1 MANGFTL
8 DSEQLQQSPQQQQ
21 LAAQQPTPA
30 QGQGG
35 NLLSFLGNLGTGLL
49 RGIEAAGASYAA
61 TQGRP
66 QMLEAIQARKQQ
78 ENLIQQ
84 LQSISKQEMEGPFG
98 GALSQALNMGDLQG
112 AQKIV
117 SNIPKFRELEKT
129 LPALDLSEAERQSV
143 KAIGALDPQIA
154 LDLTKRILGE
164 KAVLGRQKE
173 VVATTEAAKTAREE
187 RKLARQE
194 AKLPGTVIAKALRE
208 GTVMAD
214 DLPGIVGVLQ
224 SSGVKLPTNEN
235 EARLF
240 ASRILESPEIKK
252 LIPKKDERGFFKRLT
267 NFFSAPQAPAAA
279 PMAPAAPAAP
289 TMTAPATPQLPGA
302 VRKFNPATGQLE

>member
-66 QMLEAIQARKQQ
+66 QLLEAIQARKQQ

-117 SNIPKFRELEKT
+117 SNIPKYRELEKT

-154 LDLTKRILGE
+154 LDLTKRIIGE

-173 VVATTEAAKTAREE
+173 VVATTEAARTAREE

-194 AKLPGTVIAKALRE
+194 AKLPGAVVAKALRE

-224 SSGVKLPTNEN
+224 ASGVKLPTNEN

-252 LIPKKDERGFFKRLT
+252 IIPKKDERGFFKRLT
-267 NFFSAPQAPAAA
+267 DFFSAPQAPAAA

-289 TMTAPATPQLPGA
+289 QLPGA
-302 VRKFNPATGQLE
+302 VRKFNPATGRLE

>member
-1 MANGFTL
+1 MANGFVL

-21 LAAQQPTPA
+21 LAAQQPMPA

-35 NLLSFLGNLGTGLL
+35 GFNLLDILSGIGNVIAETG
-49 RGIEAAGASYAA
+49 AYYAA
-61 TQGRP
+61 SQGRP
-66 QMLEAIQARKQQ
+66 QLLQSMQEEEKQGK
-78 ENLIQQ
+78 LLQQ

-117 SNIPKFRELEKT
+117 SNIPKYRELEKT

-154 LDLTKRILGE
+154 LDLTKRIIGE

-173 VVATTEAAKTAREE
+173 VVATTEAARSAREE

-194 AKLPGTVIAKALRE
+194 AKLPGAVVARAIKE
-208 GTVMAD
+208 GQVTAD
-214 DLPGIVGVLQ
+214 DIPGIVGVLQ
-224 SSGVKLPTNEN
+224 ASGVKLPTNEN

-240 ASRILESPEIKK
+240 ASRVLESPEIKK
-252 LIPKKDERGFFKRLT
+252 LIPKKEEKGFFRRMIDA
-267 NFFSAPQAPAAA
+267 FSPKQ
-279 PMAPAAPAAP
+279 APAAPAA
-289 TMTAPATPQLPGA
+289 PQLPGA
-302 VRKFNPATGQLE
+302 VRKFNPATGRLE

>member
-1 MANGFTL
+1 MANGFL
-8 DSEQLQQSPQQQQ
+8 FDSEQIQQSPQQQQ

-30 QGQGG
+30 QGQGK
-35 NLLSFLGNLGTGLL
+35 NLLSFLGDLGTGLL

-78 ENLIQQ
+78 QNLLTQ

-117 SNIPKFRELEKT
+117 SNIPKYRELEKT
-129 LPALDLSEAERQSV
+129 LPSLDLSEAERQSV

-173 VVATTEAAKTAREE
+173 VVATTEAARSAREE

-194 AKLPGTVIAKALRE
+194 AKLPGAVVARAIKE
-208 GTVMAD
+208 GQVTAD
-214 DLPGIVGVLQ
+214 DIPGIVGVLQ

-240 ASRILESPEIKK
+240 ASRVLESPEIKK
-252 LIPKKDERGFFKRLT
+252 LIPKKDERGFFRRMIDA
-267 NFFSAPQAPAAA
+267 FSPKQAPAAA
-279 PMAPAAPAAP
+279 TPAPVIPTPAAPAAPAA
-289 TMTAPATPQLPGA
+289 
-302 VRKFNPATGQLE
+302 RKRFNPQTGQLE

>member
-21 LAAQQPTPA
+21 LAAQQPMPA

-35 NLLSFLGNLGTGLL
+35 GLNLLDILSGVGNF
-49 RGIEAAGASYAA
+49 IEEAGARYAA
-61 TQGRP
+61 SQGRP
-66 QMLEAIQARKQQ
+66 QLLQAMQEREKQGKLLE
-78 ENLIQQ
+78 Q

-117 SNIPKFRELEKT
+117 SNIPKYRELEKT

-154 LDLTKRILGE
+154 LDLTKRIIGE

-173 VVATTEAAKTAREE
+173 VVATTEAARTAREE

-194 AKLPGTVIAKALRE
+194 AKLPGAVVAKALKE

-224 SSGVKLPTNEN
+224 ASGVKLPTNEN

-267 NFFSAPQAPAAA
+267 DFFSAPQAPAAA
-279 PMAPAAPAAP
+279 PAA
-289 TMTAPATPQLPGA
+289 PQLPGA
-302 VRKFNPATGQLE
+302 VRKFNPATGRLE

>member
-30 QGQGG
+30 QGQGF
-35 NLLSFLGNLGTGLL
+35 NLLSFLGDVGKGLL
-49 RGIEAAGASYAA
+49 EGIAETGAYYAA
-61 TQGRP
+61 SQGQP
-66 QMLEAIQARKQQ
+66 QMLQQIQARKQQ
-78 ENLIQQ
+78 QNLLQQ

-117 SNIPKFRELEKT
+117 SNIPKYRELEKT
-129 LPALDLSEAERQSV
+129 LPELDLSEAERQSV

-154 LDLTKRILGE
+154 LDLTKRIIGE

-173 VVATTEAAKTAREE
+173 VVATTEAARTAREE

-194 AKLPGTVIAKALRE
+194 AKLPGAVVAKALKE

-224 SSGVKLPTNEN
+224 ASGVKLPTNEN

-267 NFFSAPQAPAAA
+267 DFFSAPQAPAAA

-289 TMTAPATPQLPGA
+289 QLPGA
-302 VRKFNPATGQLE
+302 VRKFNPATGRLE

>member
-30 QGQGG
+30 QGQGF
-35 NLLSFLGNLGTGLL
+35 NLLSFLGDVGKGLL
-49 RGIEAAGASYAA
+49 EGIAETGAYYAA
-61 TQGRP
+61 SQGQP
-66 QMLEAIQARKQQ
+66 QMLQQIQARKQQ
-78 ENLIQQ
+78 QNLLQQ

-129 LPALDLSEAERQSV
+129 LPELDLSEAERQSV

-154 LDLTKRILGE
+154 LDLTKRIIGE

-173 VVATTEAAKTAREE
+173 VVATTEAAKLAREE
-187 RKLARQE
+187 RKLARE
-194 AKLPGTVIAKALRE
+194 AQKRPGPVLAKGFKEGVITPDDIP
-208 GTVMAD
+208 GQMAY
-214 DLPGIVGVLQ
+214 LQNKGIDVPLD
-224 SSGVKLPTNEN
+224 EN
-235 EARLF
+235 KARLF
-240 ASRILESPEIKK
+240 LSRAMASAEVKPFIAE
-252 LIPKKDERGFFKRLT
+252 KDKRSWVQKGIDYLRGR
-267 NFFSAPQAPAAA
+267 NQPAAA
-279 PMAPAAPAAP
+279 PAA
-289 TMTAPATPQLPGA
+289 PQLPGA
-302 VRKFNPATGQLE
+302 VRKFNPATGRLE